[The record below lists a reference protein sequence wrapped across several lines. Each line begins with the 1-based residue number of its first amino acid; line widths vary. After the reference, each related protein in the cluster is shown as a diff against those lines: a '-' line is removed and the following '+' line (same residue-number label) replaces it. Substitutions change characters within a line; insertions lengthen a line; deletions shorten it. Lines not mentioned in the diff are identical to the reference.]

1 MQTFILP
8 SQQAYLDTFD
18 LYLTITSQQV
28 SGSQFG
34 PVNYQKPDD
43 YLIVAEGDFN
53 LVNNDTCVV
62 IAEQRQYYPDG
73 GYSQVDIRLSGSV
86 IEVSP
91 NNFELQ

>member
-8 SQQAYLDTFD
+8 SQQAYLDNFD
-18 LYLTITSQQV
+18 LYLTITTQQI

-34 PVNYQKPDD
+34 PVQYQKPDD
-43 YLIVAEGDFN
+43 YLITAEGDFN
-53 LVNNDTCVV
+53 LVSNESCYV
-62 IAEQRQYYPDG
+62 IVEQRQYYPDG
-73 GYSQVDIRLSGSV
+73 GYSQVNINLSGTA